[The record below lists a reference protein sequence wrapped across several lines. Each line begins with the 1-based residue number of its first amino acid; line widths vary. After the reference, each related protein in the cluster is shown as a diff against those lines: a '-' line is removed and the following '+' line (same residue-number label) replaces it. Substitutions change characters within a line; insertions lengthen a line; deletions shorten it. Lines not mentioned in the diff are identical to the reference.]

1 MFKALKGARHSRP
14 FAPWRI
20 VVWLVMLLAAVGFV
34 INTYGAIL
42 AANAIGALSAE
53 AIAAGGPDPRIV
65 LAWSLAYAFA
75 AFAVMALALGTLRW
89 REWGRSAMRV
99 VAGVLAIWA
108 IYTAAVA
115 FHQSQEIA
123 AVLTQAGL
131 PPELLA
137 RGMKARSIL
146 MVGVV
151 LKAVSVPV
159 LAWLAWVLGSVS
171 VRQQF
176 AQPAL

>member
-1 MFKALKGARHSRP
+1 
-14 FAPWRI
+14 
-20 VVWLVMLLAAVGFV
+20 V
-34 INTYGAIL
+34 
-42 AANAIGALSAE
+42 
-53 AIAAGGPDPRIV
+53 
-65 LAWSLAYAFA
+65 
-75 AFAVMALALGTLRW
+75 
-89 REWGRSAMRV
+89 
-99 VAGVLAIWA
+99 
-108 IYTAAVA
+108 VA